1 METKT
6 KTNTLQPR
14 LISFTVDVLR
24 LAKKYESNRTLAPV
38 FNQLLRSAGS
48 VGANITEA
56 HGSVTKGGFAR
67 YFHIALQSANETR
80 YWLDVLQEYGVGA
93 LDTFKKENNEF
104 CRVIGASLRTLRSK
118 S

>member
-24 LAKKYESNRTLAPV
+24 LAKKYES
-38 FNQLLRSAGS
+38 
-48 VGANITEA
+48 NITEA